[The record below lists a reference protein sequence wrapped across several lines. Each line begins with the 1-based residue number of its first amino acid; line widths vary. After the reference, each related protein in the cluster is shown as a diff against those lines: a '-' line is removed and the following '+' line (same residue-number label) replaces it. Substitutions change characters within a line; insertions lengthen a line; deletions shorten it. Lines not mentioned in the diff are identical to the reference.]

1 MDFRLS
7 IFDCRMQAS
16 SGRLSSAHL
25 NRKSKIENR
34 KFTRS
39 VVCLS
44 LLITP
49 IALLAACTAP
59 HRTYQPPQD
68 PSALDDTAFLHYLAT
83 VPTVTAAEGVRAVGL
98 LLDPTPGPASFDDQR
113 HRLEEVGAIK
123 PTWRLEPDQTLDKGT
138 LAFMLSV
145 VCKTPRSLNQAVA
158 AVTNLGDRRYALKT
172 CIDEGL
178 LPYGLPHDPVTGGEL
193 LSALSR
199 AERYGRIAERDK
211 P

>member
-1 MDFRLS
+1 MECRLS
-7 IFDCRMQAS
+7 IVDCRLQAS

-25 NRKSKIENR
+25 NRQSTIENR
-34 KFTRS
+34 QFGAS
-39 VVCLS
+39 VVCVS
-44 LLITP
+44 LLLGSIVV
-49 IALLAACTAP
+49 LAGCTAP

-83 VPTVTAAEGVRAVGL
+83 VPTVTVAEGVRAVGL
-98 LLDPTPGPASFDDQR
+98 LLDPTPGLASFDDQR
-113 HRLEEVGAIK
+113 CRLERLGALK
-123 PTWRLEPDQTLDKGT
+123 PGWALAPEETLEKGT

-145 VCKTPRSLNQAVA
+145 VCKTPRSLNESA
-158 AVTNLGDRRYALKT
+158 ATLTNLGNRRYALKT

-211 P
+211 T

>member
-1 MDFRLS
+1 MDCQL
-7 IFDCRMQAS
+7 
-16 SGRLSSAHL
+16 
-25 NRKSKIENR
+25 
-34 KFTRS
+34 
-39 VVCLS
+39 
-44 LLITP
+44 P
-49 IALLAACTAP
+49 IANCRLGFGVIARRAVTSNRQSAIDNRQFAPVVVGVFLLMAPGLVLIGCSAP

-83 VPTVTAAEGVRAVGL
+83 VPTVTVAEGVRAVGL

-113 HRLEEVGAIK
+113 CRLKKVGALK
-123 PTWRLEPDQTLDKGT
+123 PGWALAPEETLEKGT

-145 VCKTPRSLNQAVA
+145 VCKTPRSLNESA
-158 AVTNLGDRRYALKT
+158 ATLTNLGDRRYALKT

-199 AERYGRIAERDK
+199 AERYGRIAELDK

>member
-1 MDFRLS
+1 M
-7 IFDCRMQAS
+7 DCRMSNVECRMGDADCRRRQHVAIRHS
-16 SGRLSSAHL
+16 TIDIRHFACLAVETSIVMLLGL
-25 NRKSKIENR
+25 
-34 KFTRS
+34 
-39 VVCLS
+39 VVVGCL
-44 LLITP
+44 
-49 IALLAACTAP
+49 AP

-83 VPTVTAAEGVRAVGL
+83 VPTVTVAEGVRAVGL
-98 LLDPTPGPASFDDQR
+98 LLDPTPRPASFDDQR
-113 HRLEEVGAIK
+113 RRLEKVGALK
-123 PTWRLEPDQTLDKGT
+123 PGWALAPEETLEKAI

-145 VCKTPRSLNQAVA
+145 VCKTPRSLNEA
-158 AVTNLGDRRYALKT
+158 AATLTNLGDRRYALKT

>member
-1 MDFRLS
+1 MIL
-7 IFDCRMQAS
+7 
-16 SGRLSSAHL
+16 
-25 NRKSKIENR
+25 
-34 KFTRS
+34 S
-39 VVCLS
+39 VV
-44 LLITP
+44 
-49 IALLAACTAP
+49 LAGCSAP

-68 PSALDDTAFLHYLAT
+68 PSALDDTALLHYLAA
-83 VPTVTAAEGVRAVGL
+83 VPTVTVAEGVRAVGL

-113 HRLEEVGAIK
+113 RRLEEVGALK
-123 PTWRLEPDQTLDKGT
+123 PGWGLAPDETLEKGT

-145 VCKTPRSLNQAVA
+145 VCKTPRSLNESA
-158 AVTNLGDRRYALKT
+158 ASLTNLGDRRYALKT

-199 AERYGRIAERDK
+199 AERYGRIAEQDK